1 MMEININFA
10 IDLFQAAEKEARE
23 TERFILLA
31 IGAIYAYL
39 TTTTKVITDD
49 FSHVAWFAPSAI
61 AVFAAVRAM
70 GLLFRQRQILK
81 YLESVEPNGQAG
93 SQGLALWL
101 SKQPSVLAVPMAIFY
116 LLLFGST
123 LAVAIRMTR

>member
-1 MMEININFA
+1 MIEININFA
-10 IDLFQAAEKEARE
+10 IDLFLAAEKEARE

-39 TTTTKVITDD
+39 MTTNITGT
-49 FSHVAWFAPSAI
+49 FSRVAWFAPSAI

-70 GLLFRQRQILK
+70 GLLFRQRQMLK

-101 SKQPSVLAVPMAIFY
+101 SKQPSVLALPMAIFY
-116 LLLFGST
+116 LLLIGST
-123 LAVAIRMTR
+123 LAVAIWMKGD